1 MSPLSTTG
9 GIGGGGG
16 GRGSQIQKYW
26 EAVKRLDRF
35 WHQIWYNSADSFGN
49 GHRLN
54 TIRLSIPQGVLRGV
68 NILKVLGSCHTTG
81 LIGTTFG
88 TRLRIRLGM
97 DIG

>member
-16 GRGSQIQKYW
+16 VGGHKFKSIGKLSNGW
-26 EAVKRLDRF
+26 TD

-54 TIRLSIPQGVLRGV
+54 TIRLSIPQRVLRGV